1 MPLLAWKILIEDRGR
16 FIVALAGILFAVAL
30 IAIQVGVFN
39 GFVKSAGLLIDES
52 TADIW
57 VTAQEVRYI
66 ELTLP
71 LPYDDIKK
79 ASAVQGVQRAEPMV
93 VRTSVFKGP
102 AHRIELIR
110 VVGFDPQ
117 GTLFRPGP
125 VSDDDLRKLRGAN
138 TFIVDRSDLSGLNLH
153 GVGDTGVIGPAT
165 VRLVALTQGTQPIV
179 SADFIYTSMDSQR
192 TLMQPTPASVA
203 TGTIGALAMSL
214 ALAGAVPAGRTPAS
228 TKRSITSADEV
239 SYILIKT
246 KPGTDVPALQ
256 QRLEAALPGTRAYT
270 RDEMADLT
278 RTYWRQRTG
287 IGFILGLGALVGA
300 IVGVVVV
307 GQILYTSVSDN
318 VKEYGTLKAMGASD
332 GLLYQVIGLQA
343 LIMCAIGF
351 VPGISLALWVG
362 SYAMAHRGILILLAP
377 QTIGLVFAV
386 TLAMCVAA
394 AAFAMQRVTRVDP
407 FVVFKA

>member
-30 IAIQVGVFN
+30 ISIQVGVFN
-39 GFVKSAGLLIDES
+39 GFLRSAGLLIEES

-57 VTAQEVRYI
+57 VTAQEIRYV

-71 LPYDDIKK
+71 LPHADIDK
-79 ASAVQGVQRAEPMV
+79 ALAVDGVERAEPMV

-102 AHRIELIR
+102 EHRIELIR
-110 VVGFDPQ
+110 VVGFDEK

-125 VSDDDLRKLRGAN
+125 VSDADLRRLRGAD
-138 TFIVDRSDLSGLNLH
+138 TFLVDRADLAGLNLH
-153 GVGDTGVIGPAT
+153 GIGDTGVIGPST

-179 SADFIYTSMDSQR
+179 SADFIYTSMENAR
-192 TLMQPTPASVA
+192 TLTQASPAAIA
-203 TGTIGALAMSL
+203 TSTIGALAMSL
-214 ALAGAVPAGRTPAS
+214 AFSGAAPVNRSSPAVSPA
-228 TKRSITSADEV
+228 ADDI
-239 SYILIKT
+239 SYILIKAR
-246 KPGTDVPALQ
+246 PGTDIASLQ
-256 QRLEAALPGTRAYT
+256 HRLEAALPGTRAYT
-270 RDEMADLT
+270 REQMADIT
-278 RTYWRQRTG
+278 RSYWQQRTG
-287 IGFILGLGALVGA
+287 IGFILGLGALVGV

-318 VKEYGTLKAMGASD
+318 LKEYGTMKAMGASD
-332 GLLYQVIGLQA
+332 TSLYQVISIQA
-343 LIMCAIGF
+343 LLMCVIGF
-351 VPGISLALWVG
+351 VPGIGLALWVG
-362 SYAMAHRGILILLAP
+362 SYAMAHRGILILLTP
-377 QTIGLVFAV
+377 QTIALVFAV